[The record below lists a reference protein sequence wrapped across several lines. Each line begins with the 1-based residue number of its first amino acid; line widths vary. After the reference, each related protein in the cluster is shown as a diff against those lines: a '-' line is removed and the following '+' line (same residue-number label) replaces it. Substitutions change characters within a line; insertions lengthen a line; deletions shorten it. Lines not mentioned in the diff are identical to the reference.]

1 MIQQLLVMIVII
13 ATLAILSVVTIA
25 VPSSA
30 AALANKNIQHISSSE
45 YDCSAGANGCSGN
58 VYCDLN
64 DKGSCYDRN
73 GGMMMVVVPTRN
85 PRHTKAVPTHN
96 PLHISS
102 SNR

>member
-1 MIQQLLVMIVII
+1 MIHQLLVLIVII

-25 VPSSA
+25 VPSGA
-30 AALANKNIQHISSSE
+30 AALANKNIQDISSSE
-45 YDCSAGANGCSGN
+45 YDCSAGANGCGGN

-73 GGMMMVVVPTRN
+73 EGNDDGSSTTRN

>member
-73 GGMMMVVVPTRN
+73 EGNDDGSRTDPQSTTYKGSAN
-85 PRHTKAVPTHN
+85 P
-96 PLHISS
+96 
-102 SNR
+102 